1 MIAQDDDIFEQT
13 CETMYNLNQDEV
25 TRYWCEAR
33 EDGLRIMRTIQ
44 NQHKAEIAEKES
56 ALAQK
61 ESALAQKE
69 SALAQKDSI
78 IEQLQAE
85 IQKLKE
91 NSEKTN

>member
-1 MIAQDDDIFEQT
+1 
-13 CETMYNLNQDEV
+13 MYSLNQDEV

-44 NQHKAEIAEKES
+44 NQYKAEIAEKN
-56 ALAQK
+56 
-61 ESALAQKE
+61 
-69 SALAQKDSI
+69 SI

-91 NSEKTN
+91 DSGKEVN

>member
-1 MIAQDDDIFEQT
+1 
-13 CETMYNLNQDEV
+13 MYNLNQDEV

-44 NQHKAEIAEKES
+44 NQYKAEIAEKNS
-56 ALAQK
+56 V
-61 ESALAQKE
+61 
-69 SALAQKDSI
+69 

-91 NSEKTN
+91 DSGKEVN

>member
-44 NQHKAEIAEKES
+44 NQHKAEIAEKD
-56 ALAQK
+56 
-61 ESALAQKE
+61 SALAQKE

>member
-1 MIAQDDDIFEQT
+1 
-13 CETMYNLNQDEV
+13 MYNLNQDEV

-44 NQHKAEIAEKES
+44 NQYKAEIAEKN
-56 ALAQK
+56 
-61 ESALAQKE
+61 
-69 SALAQKDSI
+69 SI

-91 NSEKTN
+91 DSGKEVN

>member
-1 MIAQDDDIFEQT
+1 
-13 CETMYNLNQDEV
+13 MYSLNQDEV

-44 NQHKAEIAEKES
+44 NQYKAEIAEKNS
-56 ALAQK
+56 V
-61 ESALAQKE
+61 
-69 SALAQKDSI
+69 

-91 NSEKTN
+91 DSGKEVN

>member
-1 MIAQDDDIFEQT
+1 
-13 CETMYNLNQDEV
+13 MYSLNQDEV

-44 NQHKAEIAEKES
+44 NQYKAEIAEKN
-56 ALAQK
+56 
-61 ESALAQKE
+61 
-69 SALAQKDSI
+69 SI

-91 NSEKTN
+91 ASGREVN